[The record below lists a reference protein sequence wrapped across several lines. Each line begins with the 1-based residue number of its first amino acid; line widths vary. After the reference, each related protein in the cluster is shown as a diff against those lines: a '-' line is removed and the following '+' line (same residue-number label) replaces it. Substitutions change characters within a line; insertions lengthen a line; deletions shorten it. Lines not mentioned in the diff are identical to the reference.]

1 MIPAF
6 IITGYLGSG
15 KTTLL
20 INTAKEHFSGR
31 RVAVIVNEF
40 GEVGVDGKVLKNV
53 YSEVMELPEG
63 CICCTIHAEFEK
75 ALRELKEKY
84 NPEVLLVETSGA
96 AEPFPVMISLQS
108 LGCVIEAVICLIDT
122 KNFHLYSQ
130 DDTARHQI
138 GSSNVLVLNKI
149 DLVDENTLRQVE
161 DSVVSIWKRYLLRNL
176 LTNEPVFKSF
186 KLYKT
191 SFGKLPEEV
200 FSGVFALQERLQN
213 VNNEDHNHQHAQ
225 QILYFDKP
233 LDYEEFL
240 NIVNNLPENVIR
252 LKGILKLKDLPEAL
266 VVNYSFGNL
275 DTSYTLPHY
284 EGKSFLVLIRSF
296 N

>member
-20 INTAKEHFSGR
+20 LNTAKEHFSGK
-31 RVAVIVNEF
+31 RVAVIVNEL
-40 GEVGVDGKVLKNV
+40 GEVGVDGRILKNA
-53 YSEVMELPEG
+53 YSEVLELPEG
-63 CICCTIHAEFEK
+63 CICCTMHTEFEK
-75 ALRELKEKY
+75 ALTELKEKY
-84 NPEVLLVETSGA
+84 NPELLLVETSGS
-96 AEPFPVMISLQS
+96 AEPFPVMISLQN

-138 GSSNVLVLNKI
+138 GSSNVLVLNKT
-149 DLVDENTLRQVE
+149 DLVDEDTLKQVE
-161 DSVVSIWKRYLLRNL
+161 DIVVSLWEKYLLRNL
-176 LTNEPVFKSF
+176 FTNEPVFKSF

-191 SFGKLPEEV
+191 SFGKLPDEV
-200 FSGVFALQERLQN
+200 FSGVFALQEKLYHLN
-213 VNNEDHNHQHAQ
+213 DKDHNHNHVQ
-225 QILYFDKP
+225 QVVYFDKP

-240 NIVNNLPENVIR
+240 NMVNNLPTNIIR

-284 EGKSFLVLIRSF
+284 EGRSFLVLIRSF

>member
-213 VNNEDHNHQHAQ
+213 VNNEDHNHHHAQ